1 LTLNFGSPTVT
12 LSAQN
17 RPSTKEYYCIAVTN
31 AREWAMLA
39 LRGLCEGFARG
50 RISRHTPPLLGRKPS
65 SVKSRVSITSKLI
78 EIKRLQ
84 VLYSGHLR
92 KTGGGRGSYRL
103 VHTTG
108 YLARKSPRRKFQNRP
123 ASAGSSYTTQ
133 EAAALA
139 AGWPRRSIRGAEG
152 AHKSQR
158 YMGECGMAAEFAD
171 WAGIPC
177 VSRIP
182 CVRL

>member
-1 LTLNFGSPTVT
+1 MV
-12 LSAQN
+12 
-17 RPSTKEYYCIAVTN
+17 
-31 AREWAMLA
+31 
-39 LRGLCEGFARG
+39 ARG
-50 RISRHTPPLLGRKPS
+50 WVSLHTPPLLGRKPS

-92 KTGGGRGSYRL
+92 KTGGGGSYRL
-103 VHTTG
+103 VHATG
-108 YLARKSPRRKFQNRP
+108 YPVRKSPQRKSPNRP
-123 ASAGSSYTTQ
+123 ASAGSRYTTQ

-139 AGWPRRSIRGAEG
+139 AGWPRRSIRGAKG

-158 YMGECGMAAEFAD
+158 YIGERGMAAEFAD

-177 VSRIP
+177 VNGMP